1 MWSAYC
7 FSTRRRINDSTN
19 RELLMSTTI
28 IEHLFKLHAH
38 GTTIKK
44 EIVAGLTTF
53 AAMSYILVVN
63 PSILGLSGMPIEG
76 LITVTAL
83 AACIGTLLM
92 ALMTNYPIALAPGM
106 GLNAF
111 FAFTICMSREIPWE
125 AALGIVFWNG
135 ILFLI
140 LSLTGVRTKIAEAI
154 PPALKIGVQ
163 CGIGLFIAFIG
174 LKNAGLIADNP
185 ATFVMLG
192 DLSDPSVMLAFAGII
207 FTVVMMVKRVT
218 GGILLSII
226 LLTVIGAFIPTASGM
241 LTPVPDAII
250 GMPEPISST
259 FFAMDILYPI
269 ENVAQ
274 TWDLIFAL
282 MFVNMFDTIGTLI
295 GVSRR
300 ANLLTPSGK
309 LPKIGAAMT
318 ADASASVVGA
328 VIGTSP
334 VTSYVESATGVSQGG
349 RTGLTAVVV
358 SVCFLLA
365 LFLTPLMK
373 VIPLMATTPALVMV
387 GILMMESI
395 RQIDFDDLG
404 ALATATVALLA
415 MPLTFSISEGIAL
428 GFITFVGIKLGTG
441 KYKEVSKLTYV
452 LALIFL
458 LRYAFNLK

>member
-1 MWSAYC
+1 
-7 FSTRRRINDSTN
+7 
-19 RELLMSTTI
+19 MSNSV
-28 IEHLFKLHAH
+28 IERLFKLQEH
-38 GTTIKK
+38 GTTVKT
-44 EIVAGLTTF
+44 EIIAGLTTF

-63 PSILGLSGMPIEG
+63 PGILGLSGMPIEG
-76 LITVTAL
+76 LITVTAI

-111 FAFTICMSREIPWE
+111 FAFTICLGREIPWE

-154 PPALKIGVQ
+154 PPSLKIGVQ

-174 LKNAGLIADNP
+174 LKNANLIVDNP
-185 ATFVMLG
+185 ATFVQLG
-192 DLSDPSVMLAFAGII
+192 DLSDPAVLLALAGII
-207 FTVVMMVKRVT
+207 FTIVLMVRRVT
-218 GGILLSII
+218 GAILISIVT
-226 LLTVIGAFIPTASGM
+226 LTIIGAFIPTETGT
-241 LTPVPDAII
+241 LTATPQAIV
-250 GMPEPISST
+250 GMPEPITDT
-259 FFAMDILYPI
+259 FLAMDFWYAVDHLA
-269 ENVAQ
+269 E

-295 GVSRR
+295 GVSRK
-300 ANLLTPSGK
+300 ANLLSDEGK

-318 ADASASVVGA
+318 ADASASVAGA
-328 VIGTSP
+328 IVGTSP
-334 VTSYVESATGVSQGG
+334 VTSYVESATGVSAGG

-358 SVCFLLA
+358 SACFILS

-373 VIPLMATTPALVMV
+373 VIPIMATTPALLMV

-395 RQIDFDDLG
+395 RQVDFDDLG
-404 ALATATVALLA
+404 ALATTTVALIA

-428 GFITFVGIKLGTG
+428 GFITYVGVKVGTG
-441 KYKEVSKLTYV
+441 KFKEVTLLTYA
-452 LALIFL
+452 LAAVFL
-458 LRYAFNLK
+458 LRYLLDLK